1 MSVDVMSRRTFNLP
15 LGLMALLIPCN
26 VIAQSPSFDK
36 DEIDMFQML
45 RRQPNQLARYQYLAQ
60 TMPHLSASDQVMAG
74 QFRSF
79 SLDELGLYNQAVLG
93 FPLKSEP
100 PPDLVLPDHDE
111 WKGADAVDVITKL
124 AADRRI
130 VMINEAHHNAHTRE
144 LTLALLPRLRALGFT
159 YFAAEALGED
169 DPGLMRRGYP
179 VKTSGSEYLREP
191 VYGEIVREA
200 IRLGFI
206 LVPYDNSILDPQARD
221 TAQAETLFQKVFA
234 KDPHARLFV
243 HTGYAHIDKA
253 RGRLNN
259 IEPMAMKLAKL
270 TGFDPLSIDQTE
282 FLESGLDTPDD
293 YHVLMHR
300 FPAQSTEVLVNRA
313 TGKPWS
319 ALPKLY
325 DLDVLLP
332 IALNVK
338 TFGEGVRSTFSDY
351 IHAQTRLVMNSL
363 IAFNDLQRP
372 KWLSLDGQRYP
383 FPIDTNLCRT
393 QIPCVISARYIGESD
408 DATAADR
415 YAFTEPNS
423 SSKLYLRPGR
433 YRLRAWNADGETL
446 SEQVIQINGP

>member
-1 MSVDVMSRRTFNLP
+1 MAMAKRFFSLP
-15 LGLMALLIPCN
+15 ACLMASLISTG
-26 VIAQSPSFDK
+26 VIAQSYDQS
-36 DEIDMFQML
+36 ELALFQGM
-45 RRQPNQLARYQYLAQ
+45 RRQPNQLARYQYLVQA
-60 TMPHLSASDQVMAG
+60 MPHLPASDQVVAG

-100 PPDLVLPDHDE
+100 PPGLVLPDHDE

-124 AADRRI
+124 ATDRRI

-159 YFAAEALGED
+159 YFAAEALGEN

-179 VKTSGSEYLREP
+179 VKTSGSEYLQEP

-221 TAQAETLFQKVFA
+221 AAQAETLFQKVFA
-234 KDPHARLFV
+234 GDPHARLFV

-253 RGRLNN
+253 SGRLND

-270 TGFDPLSIDQTE
+270 TDFDPLSIDQTE
-282 FLESGLDTPDD
+282 FLESGLDTSDG
-293 YHVLMHR
+293 YHELIRR
-300 FPAQSTEVLVNRA
+300 FPAQSAEVLIHRV

-319 ALPKLY
+319 ALPKFY

-332 IALNVK
+332 IALDVK
-338 TFGEGVRSTFSDY
+338 TFGDSVRSRFSGYVNDR
-351 IHAQTRLVMNSL
+351 ARLDMDSL
-363 IAFNDLQRP
+363 IALNDLQRP
-372 KWLSLDGQRYP
+372 KWLPLDGQRYP
-383 FPIDTNLCRT
+383 FPIDTNLCKA
-393 QIPCVISARYIGESD
+393 QVPCVISARYIGESD
-408 DATAADR
+408 DATAADC
-415 YAFTEPNS
+415 YAFIEPYAGS
-423 SSKLYLRPGR
+423 RLYLRPGR
-433 YRLRAWNADGETL
+433 YRLRAWNAGGKTL

>member
-1 MSVDVMSRRTFNLP
+1 MAKRFFSLP
-15 LGLMALLIPCN
+15 ACLLALLISTG
-26 VIAQSPSFDK
+26 VIAQSYDQSELDL
-36 DEIDMFQML
+36 FQAL
-45 RRQPNQLARYQYLAQ
+45 RRQPNQLARYQYLVRA
-60 TMPHLSASDQVMAG
+60 MPHLPASDQVVAG

-93 FPLKSEP
+93 FPLRSEP
-100 PPDLVLPDHDE
+100 PPGLVLPDHDE
-111 WKGADAVDVITKL
+111 WKAASAVDVITEL

-159 YFAAEALGED
+159 YFAAEALGGN

-179 VKTSGSEYLREP
+179 VQTSGSEYLQEP

-206 LVPYDNSILDPQARD
+206 LVPYDNAILDPQARD
-221 TAQAETLFQKVFA
+221 AAQAETLFRKVFA
-234 KDPHARLFV
+234 SDPRARLFV

-253 RGRLNN
+253 SGRLND

-282 FLESGLDTPDD
+282 FLESGPDTPDD

-300 FPAQSTEVLVNRA
+300 FPAQSAEVLVNRI

-332 IALNVK
+332 IALDVK
-338 TFGEGVRSTFSDY
+338 TFGDSVRSTFSDY
-351 IHAQTRLVMNSL
+351 VHAPTRLVVNSL
-363 IAFNDLQRP
+363 IALNNLQRP
-372 KWLSLDGQRYP
+372 KWLPLDGQRHP

-393 QIPCVISARYIGESD
+393 QVPCVISARYIGESD
-408 DATAADR
+408 DAIAADC
-415 YAFTEPNS
+415 YAFTEPYS

-433 YRLRAWNADGETL
+433 YRLRAWNAVGKTL